1 MTNPNNR
8 IKKLFDAVT
17 LQAVLSDLSHL
28 VSLERLGARYIS
40 RVIWR
45 APIQEQRIAL
55 TFDDGP
61 NTMNTP
67 ALLEI
72 LRKHEIP
79 ATFFLVG
86 KHIRDNHHL
95 AKEIVQNGHEIAN
108 HTFTHPLMPRLSD
121 EKILQEIAQT
131 DELLRNLN
139 GVVPKFLRPPMGL
152 FSPRVLNII
161 EEAGYKTVVGDVYP
175 RDPHLPG
182 KEKIRNRVMSRTKN
196 GSILILHD
204 GGNSGNVD
212 RSQTLWAVDK
222 FVPRLQNKGFT
233 FVTLSELLNISPK

>member
-1 MTNPNNR
+1 MTKPNNR
-8 IKKLFDAVT
+8 IKRLFDAVT
-17 LQAVLSDLSHL
+17 LQGVLSDLSHL
-28 VSLERLGARYIS
+28 VALERLGARYIS
-40 RVIWR
+40 RVVWR
-45 APIQEQRIAL
+45 APIKDRRIAL

-61 NTMNTP
+61 NLMNTP

-72 LRKHEIP
+72 LVKHKIP

-86 KHIRDNHHL
+86 KHILANLDL
-95 AKEIVQNGHEIAN
+95 AKKIVQNGHEIAN

-121 EKILQEIAQT
+121 EKIHKEIAQT
-131 DELLRNLN
+131 DELLRSLN
-139 GVVPKFLRPPMGL
+139 GVAPKFLRPPMGL
-152 FSPRVLNII
+152 FSPRVLDII
-161 EEAGYKTVVGDVYP
+161 EKAGYKTVVGDVYP

-182 KEKIRNRVMSRTKN
+182 KEKILNRVLSRTEN

-222 FVPRLQNKGFT
+222 FVPQLQNKGFT
-233 FVTLSELLNISPK
+233 FVTLSDLLS